1 MQKKAELYR
10 GKAKTV
16 YTTDNPDLLILEF
29 RNDTSALDGE
39 RIEQFDRKG
48 MVNNKFN
55 HFIMS
60 KLEAAGIPTQM
71 EQLLSDTDVLVKKL
85 DMVPVECV
93 IRNRA
98 AGSLVKRLGTEE
110 GLVLN
115 PPIFDLFLKND
126 EKHDPMIN
134 ESYCETFGWVSQ
146 ENLAEMKRLSYL
158 ANDVLSRLFD
168 DAGLILVDFKLEF
181 GLYKG
186 QVVLGDEFSP
196 DGSRLWDK
204 ETLNKMDKDRFRQSL
219 GGLIEAYE
227 EVARRLGV
235 ELD

>member
-1 MQKKAELYR
+1 
-10 GKAKTV
+10 
-16 YTTDNPDLLILEF
+16 
-29 RNDTSALDGE
+29 
-39 RIEQFDRKG
+39 
-48 MVNNKFN
+48 
-55 HFIMS
+55 MS

-71 EQLLSDTDVLVKKL
+71 EALLSDTEALVKKL

-98 AGSLVKRLGTEE
+98 AGSLVKRLGVEE
-110 GLVLN
+110 GMELN
-115 PPIFDLFLKND
+115 PPLFDLFLKD
-126 EKHDPMIN
+126 DAKHDPMVN
-134 ESYCETFGWVSQ
+134 ESYCETFGWVSK
-146 ENLAEMKRLSYL
+146 ENLAKMRELSYK
-158 ANDVLSRLFD
+158 ANEVLSKIFA

-227 EVARRLGV
+227 EVARRIGV
-235 ELD
+235 QLD